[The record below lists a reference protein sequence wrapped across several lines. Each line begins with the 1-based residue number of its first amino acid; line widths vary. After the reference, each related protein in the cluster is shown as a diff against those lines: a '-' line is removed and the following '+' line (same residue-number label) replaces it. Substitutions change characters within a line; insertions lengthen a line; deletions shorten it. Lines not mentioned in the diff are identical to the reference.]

1 MNSRV
6 RAGRAMVVLALGAGS
21 LGGCVSQGEYDA
33 LFDNN
38 RSLTNRNQELLAQL
52 DECNQSMAGL
62 RGSQS
67 GAEDL
72 MGRQRSDNTMLR
84 QQLSQARNTINGLED
99 RLDSLELG
107 QLDPATDRALAR
119 LAARF
124 PRQIQYDADRG
135 MLRFSSDLT
144 FSSGSDAVRDEA
156 KASIA
161 ALGEVLKT
169 SEAEAYDVVIVGHTD
184 AAKPSAGTQQRHPTN
199 THLSAHR
206 AIAVKEALRSVGIPA
221 NKMQIAGWGEYRPV
235 VANAADGNT
244 PQNRRVEIFLVSS
257 DFNFVGGESPA
268 PTTVN
273 VDSDNPPA
281 SAFDPT
287 K

>member
-1 MNSRV
+1 MKSRV
-6 RAGRAMVVLALGAGS
+6 RAVRTVALLALGAGG

-33 LFDNN
+33 LYDNN

-52 DECNQSMAGL
+52 EECNQTVAGL

-67 GAEDL
+67 GAENL
-72 MGRQRSDNTMLR
+72 MGRQQSENSMLR
-84 QQLSQARNTINGLED
+84 TQLTQARSTINDLEA
-99 RLDSLELG
+99 RLASLELG
-107 QLDPATDRALAR
+107 QIDPATDQALAR

-124 PRQIQYDADRG
+124 PRQIQYDPDRG
-135 MLRFSSDLT
+135 MLRFASDLT
-144 FSSGSDAVRDEA
+144 FASGSDIVRDEA

-161 ALGEVLKT
+161 ALAEVLRM
-169 SEAEAYDVVIVGHTD
+169 SEAQAYDVVIVGHTD
-184 AAKPSAGTQQRHPTN
+184 SAKPSPATQQRHPTN

-206 AIAVKEALRSVGIPA
+206 AISVKNELRSMGIPA
-221 NKMQIAGWGEYRPV
+221 EKMQVAGWGEHRPV
-235 VANAADGNT
+235 VANGPDGNT

-257 DFNFVGGESPA
+257 QYNFVGNSSPA

-281 SAFDPT
+281 SGFDPT